1 MRVPFAGF
9 VGPAYE
15 SSSWKASTQRALN
28 LYPEG
33 DPEKGLVYYPTPGL
47 VGIGTLSASP
57 TLALETTP
65 NGLVSVSAVDVR
77 FAAGISGGAFTSSV
91 LVGSTGSAYAIIA
104 QAGDRV
110 MFVNGNQGFWFD
122 RTAAVP
128 VLNTITAPAF
138 PANPQSC
145 AALDGYFI
153 VHGRDDD
160 KFYWS
165 SPFDPSIWNALDF
178 ASAENLN
185 DNLQRAIVVERELYL
200 IGSQS
205 TEIWATTGSADVF
218 DRIQGTFIPYGTV
231 APLSASVIGQALYWL
246 AQDGNGGAVVM
257 QARGLQSGRV
267 STHAIEQEISGY
279 VTLTDAFSLTY
290 QQNGHLFYAIT
301 FPSAGKTWVYDIAT
315 KFWHERSSRVLDP
328 SQPDQTP
335 PFSYVESEW
344 RVRCHAYFQGVNVA
358 GDSRSG
364 LLSSLSTS
372 VYSENGVDIV
382 CQRRSPHVIEN
393 NLYRTCSEIEFLF
406 QPGVGLNSGGIQNTD
421 PQAMLRVSK
430 DGGRTWGATRQA
442 ALGVLGS
449 YRDRVGFSRNG
460 RARDFVFELT
470 TSAQVFR
477 PILAAYL
484 ELNE

>member
-9 VGPAYE
+9 VGPAYQGA
-15 SSSWKASTQRALN
+15 SWKASTQRAVN

-47 VGIGTLSASP
+47 TGIGTLSTSP

-65 NGLVSVSAVDVR
+65 SGMVVVSASDVY
-77 FAAGISGGAFTSSV
+77 FAAGINAGSFTTSA

-128 VLNTITAPAF
+128 VLNTITDPAF
-138 PANPQSC
+138 PVNPQSC

-153 VHGRDDD
+153 AHGPNDD

-165 SPFDPSIWNALDF
+165 SPFDPSTWNALDF

-205 TEIWATTGSADVF
+205 TEIWATTSSADVF

-231 APLSASVIGQALYWL
+231 APQSASVIGQALLWL
-246 AQDGNGGAVVM
+246 AQDANGGAVVM
-257 QARGLQSGRV
+257 QARGLQSKRV
-267 STHAIEQEISGY
+267 STHAIEQEITGY
-279 VTLTDAFSLTY
+279 ATLTDAFSLAY
-290 QQNGHLFYAIT
+290 QQNGHLFYVLT
-301 FPSAGKTWVYDIAT
+301 FPTAGKTWVYDLAT
-315 KFWHERSSRVLDP
+315 QLWHERSSRVADP
-328 SQPDQTP
+328 SQPDQSAP
-335 PFSYVESEW
+335 ISYVQREW
-344 RVRCHAYFQGVNVA
+344 RARCHAYFQGVNVI

-372 VYSENGVDIV
+372 VYAENGVDMI
-382 CQRRSPHVIEN
+382 CQRVSPHVMDKN
-393 NLYRTCSEIEFLF
+393 VYRTCSEVEFLF
-406 QPGVGLNSGGIQNTD
+406 QPGVGLNSGGSQNTD

-430 DGGRTWGATRQA
+430 DGGRTWGATRQS

-449 YRDRVGFSRNG
+449 YRDRVSFSRNG

-470 TSAQVFR
+470 TSAQVYR
-477 PILAAYL
+477 PIVAAYL